1 MIRVEVHRRA
11 GRVTGF
17 RVRGHAGLAPRGH
30 DIVCAAV
37 SALTQA
43 AVAGLEEHLGL
54 RPTVRIE
61 AGRLDCQLAPGE
73 EEDPRAQAILATM
86 VLGLQGVAAGQR
98 GRLQIS
104 EIDFE
109 PECGQGSGHGSQPG
123 SHGRFRVR

>member
-1 MIRVEVHRRA
+1 MHRRA

-73 EEDPRAQAILATM
+73 EEDPRAQAILTTM
-86 VLGLQGVAAGQR
+86 VLGLQGVAAGR
-98 GRLQIS
+98 PGRVQIF
-104 EIDFE
+104 EIDSE
-109 PECGQGSGHGSQPG
+109 PG
-123 SHGRFRVR
+123 